1 MLLTGLDNI
10 RDTISFPKTARAAC
24 LLTEAPAQVAPQQLE
39 ELGIRLAHPPI

>member
-24 LLTEAPAQVAPQQLE
+24 LLTNAPGPVARAQLD
-39 ELGIRLAHPPI
+39 ELGIRLVQTPE